1 MEGVDN
7 RITESDNNQVPSE
20 MGAIEEHA
28 DQRPQVTEA
37 IEEQTASTIDDES
50 EMNEMDERTQN
61 IDNSNKDISDEVEG
75 NNNETTE
82 EFDQTIDHKE
92 GSSEDEMI
100 TIEDINIM
108 SQMNSSQM
116 AMEEEEQ
123 QQQLTHSYKL
133 RECPTER
140 KQQVLL
146 LVAKDEITGVTD
158 EGLYKTIHPK
168 VHSHM
173 MLSQMNINDRLLA
186 FGEKG
191 NEAIL
196 KEL

>member
-1 MEGVDN
+1 
-7 RITESDNNQVPSE
+7 
-20 MGAIEEHA
+20 
-28 DQRPQVTEA
+28 
-37 IEEQTASTIDDES
+37 
-50 EMNEMDERTQN
+50 
-61 IDNSNKDISDEVEG
+61 
-75 NNNETTE
+75 
-82 EFDQTIDHKE
+82 
-92 GSSEDEMI
+92 
-100 TIEDINIM
+100 
-108 SQMNSSQM
+108 MNSSQM
-116 AMEEEEQ
+116 AMEEEEE
-123 QQQLTHSYKL
+123 QQQLTHSYNL
-133 RECPTER
+133 RECPTEL

-146 LVAKDEITGVTD
+146 LVAKDESTGVTD